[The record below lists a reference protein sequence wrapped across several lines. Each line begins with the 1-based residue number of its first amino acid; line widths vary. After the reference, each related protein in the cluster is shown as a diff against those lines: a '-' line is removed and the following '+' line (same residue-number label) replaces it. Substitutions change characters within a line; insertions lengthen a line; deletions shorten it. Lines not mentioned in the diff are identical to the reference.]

1 MRKRATVVKTIHK
14 VFTYGDTFGALSFGK
29 FSPYAGDL
37 LAIQLACSACRVHGI
52 EGLQLMGCL
61 LGALDVERK
70 IGFFTYDLY
79 AGIYTKANSCKI
91 MRKLYGEG
99 LIERVPFP
107 ETFSHIKRR
116 VKCYRVSEKGHK
128 CLRLFRDT
136 YNLYQREVKRAKVNN
151 AEGLK

>member
-1 MRKRATVVKTIHK
+1 MRKRASVVSNIHK
-14 VFTYGDTFGALSFGK
+14 VFTYGDTFGALRFGK

-37 LAIQLACSACRVHGI
+37 LAIQLACHACGVHGI
-52 EGLQLMGCL
+52 SGIQQVGCL
-61 LGALDVERK
+61 LGALDVEQK

-79 AGIYTKANSCKI
+79 ATIYTKANSCKM
-91 MRKLYGEG
+91 MRKLYDER

-116 VKCYRVSEKGHK
+116 VKCYKISDKGHK

-136 YNLYQREVKRAKVNN
+136 YNLYQREVKRAKVDNM
-151 AEGLK
+151 EGLK